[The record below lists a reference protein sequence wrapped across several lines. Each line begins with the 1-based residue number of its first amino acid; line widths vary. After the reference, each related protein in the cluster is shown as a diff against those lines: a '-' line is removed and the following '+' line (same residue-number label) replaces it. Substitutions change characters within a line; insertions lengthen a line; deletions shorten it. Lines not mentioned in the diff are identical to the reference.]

1 MLLRRELISFPN
13 NGAEREKPVS
23 ASAAAEE
30 YKLAGRT
37 WICLIFFSENTTRFE
52 TMSFRSSVLH
62 HWLSC
67 PLHPAA
73 CEGCGWA
80 WSPFLTARGR
90 GTRARGN
97 WNISWC
103 WKQEVL
109 CCHSSNAGQN
119 CCVCFSL
126 WSFFF
131 FFFTIL
137 DLSANQMYFLLIFS
151 IVVDGRPAQGSW
163 FVASSQGGNG
173 SQEGCYVTYSPD
185 PSSLLWIR
193 QKSVPDVF
201 VHKRWKMFR
210 LVGQIQSSLIILEG
224 GCCTLLNFE
233 HSRVWKPF

>member
-37 WICLIFFSENTTRFE
+37 WIRLIFFSENTTRFE

-80 WSPFLTARGR
+80 WSPFLTARDR

-97 WNISWC
+97 WNISWS
-103 WKQEVL
+103 WKQDVL

-119 CCVCFSL
+119 CCVCLVCFSL

-131 FFFTIL
+131 FYDFGFVSKSNVFF
-137 DLSANQMYFLLIFS
+137 
-151 IVVDGRPAQGSW
+151 VDFQYCG
-163 FVASSQGGNG
+163 
-173 SQEGCYVTYSPD
+173 
-185 PSSLLWIR
+185 
-193 QKSVPDVF
+193 
-201 VHKRWKMFR
+201 RWKSSPRFMICCFLSR
-210 LVGQIQSSLIILEG
+210 RKWLTRGMLCNILSWPQQSVVNQTEVCSW
-224 GCCTLLNFE
+224 CFCA
-233 HSRVWKPF
+233 

>member
-1 MLLRRELISFPN
+1 MNLFKFFLVRTQRVLRPW
-13 NGAEREKPVS
+13 VS
-23 ASAAAEE
+23 ALQSCITDYHALCTQQLVRDVVGPGALSLQQEAEGPE
-30 YKLAGRT
+30 LEVTEISHDPENKMYYVVTALTQDRT
-37 WICLIFFSENTTRFE
+37 
-52 TMSFRSSVLH
+52 
-62 HWLSC
+62 
-67 PLHPAA
+67 AA
-73 CEGCGWA
+73 CV
-80 WSPFLTARGR
+80 
-90 GTRARGN
+90 
-97 WNISWC
+97 WC
-103 WKQEVL
+103 VL
-109 CCHSSNAGQN
+109 
-119 CCVCFSL
+119 VFDL
-126 WSFFF
+126 FF

-151 IVVDGRPAQGSW
+151 IVVDGRAAQGSW

-233 HSRVWKPF
+233 HSGVWKPF